1 MAHILRVFIITAF
14 GLVLCGTAWAAEAE
28 VRSKGKEIEQVR
40 DLIYKEIAGHIK
52 GDPDQIMSCYADAP
66 GTAIFLANGRGPET
80 WTVAV
85 AGDSLRTQ
93 YAGPKRDNPSP
104 PSNEPQNGRE
114 VIHVDVKDN
123 HAIAVS
129 RHWGTRRDSTAQ
141 ETIFNESRSVWMLA
155 KIEGEWK
162 ITSALSAV
170 TSDQKVR
177 KWGPK

>member
-1 MAHILRVFIITAF
+1 MSRILRVFIIAAF
-14 GLVLCGTAWAAEAE
+14 GLVLSGSAWAGEAE
-28 VRSKGKEIEQVR
+28 VRSKGKEVEQVR
-40 DLIYKEIAGHIK
+40 DHIYKETAGHIK
-52 GDPDQIMSCYADAP
+52 GDPDQIMSCYAP
-66 GTAIFLANGRGPET
+66 GAAIFWANGRGPET

-129 RHWGTRRDSTAQ
+129 RHWSTRRDSTAR
-141 ETIFNESRSVWMLA
+141 ETIFNEFRSVWMLA

-162 ITSALSAV
+162 ITNAIGAV
-170 TSDQKVR
+170 TADQEIR
-177 KWGPK
+177 KWRK